1 MHNNGLNFKHVYM
14 FDYFCTVVDR
24 VLHKYEVKIKIKTS
38 CSDKNSH

>member
-1 MHNNGLNFKHVYM
+1 M

-24 VLHKYEVKIKIKTS
+24 VLHKYEVKIKIKIKTS